1 MPENWADTTRTVDY
15 QKNVEFQLN
24 ETPGKL
30 ATRVGSTKSYS
41 GKKEQIVDRFDDM
54 PAHEI
59 SERNGDTINTDPNV
73 IRRWIVKPKRQA
85 VIPLLDPDDV
95 MSTSVDI
102 KSPLVMGTTRSIRRA
117 QDDRWLQGYYGV
129 AYTGEDG
136 STQVPFKAANIMAA
150 DFSAPGTATGL
161 TLAKLIRMRRL
172 MSAAFVDMESEIPE
186 MPVTAAQIE
195 DLLNIPE
202 VRSRD
207 FNPLEKAALQE
218 GKVATFMG
226 FRFVPVEFGN
236 PKAFPK
242 GAELTVDGQG
252 NRLVPVY
259 VPSGLHR
266 GVWLEFESHIDLRP
280 DKNHSTQVAG
290 YECSAVTRLD
300 EDKCFLIR
308 CKESI

>member
-1 MPENWADTTRTVDY
+1 MSENWADTTRTVDF

-24 ETPGKL
+24 EMPGKL
-30 ATRVGSTKSYS
+30 ATRVGSTKTYQ

-54 PAHEI
+54 IAHEI

-73 IRRWIVKPKRQA
+73 ERRWIVKPKRQA
-85 VIPLLDPDDV
+85 VIPLLDPDDA
-95 MSTSVDI
+95 MSTSVEI
-102 KSPLVMGTTRSIRRA
+102 KSPLVMGTTRGIRRG
-117 QDDRWLQGYYGV
+117 QDDRWLQGYYGN
-129 AYTGEDG
+129 AITGEEG
-136 STQVPFKAANIMAA
+136 TTVVPFKAANILAA
-150 DFSAPGTATGL
+150 DFGSTGTAAGL
-161 TLAKLIRMRRL
+161 TLPKLIRIRRL
-172 MSAAFVDMESEIPE
+172 LAAAMVDTETEVPE

-202 VRSRD
+202 IRSRD
-207 FNPLEKAALQE
+207 FNPLEKAALQD

-226 FRFVPVEFGN
+226 LRFIPVEFGN

-242 GAELTVDGQG
+242 GAALTVDANG

-280 DKNHSTQVAG
+280 DKNHSTQIAG